1 MKKLFCTQAQH
12 KIISD
17 IIAQSFF
24 EVLAFGSRVTGTA
37 QPTSDL
43 DLGYY
48 GPQKFSTTDAIEQ
61 AFEESDLPF
70 KVDLIDLNAVSQNFL
85 THIKDDLTPIKQLLA
100 DDYDDNDECHTHH
113 QQARQERR

>member
-17 IIAQSFF
+17 IIAQSSF
-24 EVLAFGSRVTGTA
+24 EIVAFGSRVKGTA
-37 QPTSDL
+37 QSASDL

-48 GPQKFSTTDAIEQ
+48 GPQKFSATDAIEQ

-70 KVDLIDLNAVSQNFL
+70 KVDLIDLNAISQDFL
-85 THIKDDLTPIKQLLA
+85 THIKDDLIPIKQLLA
-100 DDYDDNDECHTHH
+100 TDYDDSDECHTSHP
-113 QQARQERR
+113 QEPQ